1 VFKDRLFPEDYE
13 VYFEKLKKVTEFEE
27 FDKEK
32 L

>member
-13 VYFEKLKKVTEFEE
+13 VYFEKLKKVFEFEE